1 MELFKNGSKWL
12 KADFHLHTNAD
23 TEFLYNNNCE
33 HPEKNTFPND
43 FVEKLSQQNIR
54 IGVITNHNKF
64 DFEEF
69 KSIRKKA
76 KHKDIFIL
84 PGVELSINEG
94 TNGIHILIVFSEQW
108 IENGKN
114 YISSFL
120 TSMFP
125 SKTESEYNNENG
137 RSEKNLLQVLEELN
151 KNNRDYFIVFAHV
164 EQRNGL
170 WKELGGGRLG
180 DLSENRY
187 SSLRQKTLGFQK
199 VRNDDLREKVKLWL
213 KDWYPAEVEGSDCKK
228 IEEIGDKSG
237 ETWIKVGDY
246 SFEAVKYAL
255 IDYKN
260 RLSNIK
266 PADLKHSY
274 LESISFTGG
283 LLNQQ
288 TFNFSPELNSLI
300 GIRGSG
306 KSSVIEAIRY
316 ALDIHF
322 GDKAIDKS
330 YKEGLI
336 NHTLKSGGKVSV
348 IAKDRLG
355 NKYEISRV
363 LNEAPEVF
371 INGQL
376 KSGISITKT
385 IIHKPIYF
393 GQKDLSSTGEGFE
406 KDLVEILVEHK
417 LIGIREKI
425 ESKKNDVISN
435 CIELEKLTDVDK
447 KIKDNTSRKEDAEYR
462 LKIYK
467 DNGIE
472 NKLKEQSSF
481 ESDLRKIQDILESI
495 EYFSNDFKQVIDSH
509 EDELKNQILYKSK
522 FNSDYF
528 ADFFSEYSKIIS
540 NFDNLKSYTIKIEEI
555 ANLLLKKKNDF
566 EKLKKSKRDAFEE
579 VRRNLEVELQQSG
592 KSLDLEEFPKIEK
605 TIETTTKLLKSLQIE
620 QTRKQELRNMLKEN
634 LSELNKLYHHEFSLI
649 KEELDI
655 INAKKSSLRIEAQYK
670 GDKEAFRK
678 FFKETFRG
686 SKIWESSLQ
695 SIVEEHSDFSEIYNN
710 IEKILSSLTSS
721 SERFKNYFYDN
732 IKELLTW
739 QVPNKFTITYR
750 GKELI
755 HHSLGQRASALIL
768 FVLSQN
774 ENDLIII
781 DQPEDDLDNQT
792 IYEEVIKLLR
802 TLKVKTQFIFAT
814 HNANFPVLG
823 DSEKIFSFK
832 YEDEKI
838 TFTEGSIDSPLMQH
852 EIVDIMEG
860 GEDAFNKRKEIY
872 NIWKPLS

>member
-23 TEFLYNNNCE
+23 KKFLYNNNCE

-43 FVEKLSQQNIR
+43 FVEKLFLQNIR

-94 TNGIHILIVFSEQW
+94 ANGIHTLIVFSEQW

-125 SKTESEYNNENG
+125 GKTESEYNNENG

-316 ALDIHF
+316 VLDIHF

-472 NKLKEQSSF
+472 NKLQEQSSF

-495 EYFSNDFKQVIDSH
+495 ECFSNDFKQVIDSH
-509 EDELKNQILYKSK
+509 EDELKNQTLYKSK

-528 ADFFSEYSKIIS
+528 AEFFSEYSKIIS

-555 ANLLLKKKNDF
+555 TNILLKKKSDF

-579 VRRNLEVELQQSG
+579 VRRNLEVELQKSG

-655 INAKKSSLRIEAQYK
+655 INAKNSSLRIEAQYK
-670 GDKEAFRK
+670 GDKDAFLK
-678 FFKETFRG
+678 FFKDEFKG
-686 SKIWESSLQ
+686 SKIWEISLQ
-695 SIVEEHSDFSEIYNN
+695 SIVKEYSDFSAIYNN
-710 IEKILSSLTSS
+710 IEKVLSSLTSS
-721 SERFKNYFYDN
+721 SETFTKFFYYN

-802 TLKVKTQFIFAT
+802 TLKIKTQFIFAT

>member
-12 KADFHLHTNAD
+12 KADFHLHTLAD
-23 TEFLYNNNCE
+23 TEFVYKNNCE
-33 HPEKNTFPND
+33 YPEKNTFPND
-43 FVEKLSQQNIR
+43 FVERLSQQDIR

-69 KSIRKKA
+69 KSISKKA
-76 KHKDIFIL
+76 KQKDIFIL

-94 TNGIHILIVFSEQW
+94 ANGIHTLIVFSEHW

-137 RSEKNLLQVLEELN
+137 RSEKNLLQVIEELN
-151 KNNRDYFIVFAHV
+151 KTSRDYFLVFAHV
-164 EQRNGL
+164 EQSNGL
-170 WKELGGGRLG
+170 WKELSGGRLK
-180 DLSENRY
+180 DLSEPRY
-187 SSLRQKTLGFQK
+187 SSLRQRTLGFQK
-199 VRNDDLREKVKLWL
+199 VRTNDLRVKVKSWL
-213 KDWYPAEVEGSDCKK
+213 GDWYPAEVEGSDSKK
-228 IEEIGDKSG
+228 IEDIGDKSG

-260 RLSNIK
+260 RLLNNK
-266 PADLKHSY
+266 PDEFKHSY
-274 LESISFTGG
+274 IESISFTGG
-283 LLNQQ
+283 LLDQH
-288 TFNFSPELNSLI
+288 TLNFSPELNSLI

-330 YKEGLI
+330 YKERLLNYI
-336 NHTLKSGGKVSV
+336 LKSGGKVSV

-371 INGQL
+371 INEKL
-376 KSGISITKT
+376 NSGISITKT

-417 LIGIREKI
+417 LIGIREEI
-425 ESKKNDVISN
+425 EIKKNAVIGN
-435 CIELEKLTDVDK
+435 CIELEKLSDVDN
-447 KIKDNTSRKEDAEYR
+447 KIKDTKNRKKDAEYR

-481 ESDLRKIQDILESI
+481 ESDLRKIQGILASI
-495 EYFSNDFKQVIDSH
+495 ENFNNDLKQVIDSY
-509 EDELKNQILYKSK
+509 EDDLKNQTLHKSK
-522 FNSDYF
+522 HNSDYF
-528 ADFFSEYSKIIS
+528 DDFFSEYSKIIS
-540 NFDNLKSYTIKIEEI
+540 NFDNLKSTTIKIDDI
-555 ANLLLKKKNDF
+555 ANILEKKKNDF
-566 EKLKKSKRDAFEE
+566 ENLKKSKRETFEE
-579 VRRNLEVELQQSG
+579 VRRKLEVELHNSG

-605 TIETTTKLLKSLQIE
+605 AIETTTQLLKSLEE
-620 QTRKQELRNMLKEN
+620 QQNRKQELRLKLKEN
-634 LSELNKLYHHEFSLI
+634 LSELNKLYHREFSLI
-649 KEELDI
+649 KEELDK
-655 INAKKSSLRIEAQYK
+655 INIQNSSLRIEAQYK
-670 GDKEAFRK
+670 GDKDAFLK
-678 FFKETFRG
+678 FFKEAFRG
-686 SKIWESSLQ
+686 SKIWENSLQ
-695 SIVEEHSDFSEIYNN
+695 NIVQEYSDFSAISND
-710 IEKILSSLTSS
+710 IENVLSSLTSS
-721 SERFKNYFYDN
+721 SETFKNYFYNN
-732 IKELLTW
+732 IKGLLTW

-792 IYEEVIKLLR
+792 IYEEVIKLLK